1 MEGLDVKMFL
11 LFLMA
16 LLSLR
21 VEGEAEVKKMD
32 MAPDAVDFDFSEC
45 RDEMLKAVTKTG
57 GLLQKEL
64 DADKEFKT
72 LWNKNYAVC
81 QKIVPNGTPDHVR
94 ALHVYANSKNSFRR
108 KFNDLVQKKGANVT
122 TYKDGF
128 HFKSLYFFLMDS
140 MQLLNHTNS
149 CRNVYFATKNTYTA
163 DTGAE
168 VRFGKFMKAVN
179 SKSSQIETI
188 DTEEGG
194 TLFSINSCFVFNVE
208 ENTCKSEDVQNIISP
223 VEVFR
228 VQSVKNK
235 TTNDDSDYKEIT
247 LQHSRFLSNAIC
259 PFLQRLG
266 HSSAGSSAPLLTLKT
281 LVAVMFLTMASLQFM
296 SLL

>member
-1 MEGLDVKMFL
+1 MSTLIPRSAGPAVQ
-11 LFLMA
+11 
-16 LLSLR
+16 
-21 VEGEAEVKKMD
+21 VEAEVKKMD
-32 MAPDAVDFDFSEC
+32 MAPYAVDFNFSEC
-45 RDEMLKAVTKTG
+45 RDEMLKAVTETG

-72 LWNKNYAVC
+72 LWSKNDSVC
-81 QKIVPNGTPDHVR
+81 QKSVPGGTPDHVR
-94 ALHVYANSKNSFRR
+94 ALHVYANSKNSFRKR
-108 KFNDLVQKKGANVT
+108 FNNLVQIKGANVT
-122 TYKDGF
+122 TYKIGF

-140 MQLLNHTNS
+140 MRLLKHTNS
-149 CRNVYFATKNTYTA
+149 CRNVYYATKDMYTA
-163 DTGAE
+163 DEKAE
-168 VRFGKFMKAVN
+168 VRFGRFMQAVN

-208 ENTCKSEDVQNIISP
+208 ENTCKSDEMQNIISP

-228 VQSVKNK
+228 VQSVKDEA
-235 TTNDDSDYKEIT
+235 TDDNTKYKEIT
-247 LQHSRFLSNAIC
+247 LQHSRFLSNASC
-259 PFLQRLG
+259 PFLQRSG